1 MSVNCKLVNLYFGKT
16 KDKIDELLKER
27 ANQKQNGKKR
37 KRHDEL
43 SKRNI
48 AKVLRNSVNY

>member
-1 MSVNCKLVNLYFGKT
+1 MSVNSKFVNLNFGKS

-37 KRHDEL
+37 KRYNEL

-48 AKVLRNSVNY
+48 AKVLRNSVSY

>member
-1 MSVNCKLVNLYFGKT
+1 MSVNSKFVNLNFGKS

-27 ANQKQNGKKR
+27 ANQKQNGKNR
-37 KRHDEL
+37 KRHNEL

-48 AKVLRNSVNY
+48 AKVLRNSVSY